1 MADSPSQNKN
11 MSSRKVEEVF
21 RKVEEEFLKVEGE
34 FYFLAEALGGVRSD
48 TKVAALLPPINTR
61 K

>member
-21 RKVEEEFLKVEGE
+21 RKVEGE